1 MAAVIYYTPEK
12 SRLAKVLWHQVR
24 RPFLEFRSEG
34 YSVCVEY
41 GPNDLGHPCWKVW
54 GHQLRDKG
62 MTSQLKAFMEFPDE
76 LQVVGYLG
84 SIGLWTE

>member
-12 SRLAKVLWHQVR
+12 SHLTWVMWHPVR
-24 RPFLEFRSEG
+24 APFLEFRSEG
-34 YSVCVEY
+34 YSACVMY
-41 GPNDLGHPCWKVW
+41 GANDLGQPCWKVW
-54 GHQLRDKG
+54 WHEVRDG
-62 MTSQLKAFMEFPDE
+62 GRIAELKYFAEFPDE